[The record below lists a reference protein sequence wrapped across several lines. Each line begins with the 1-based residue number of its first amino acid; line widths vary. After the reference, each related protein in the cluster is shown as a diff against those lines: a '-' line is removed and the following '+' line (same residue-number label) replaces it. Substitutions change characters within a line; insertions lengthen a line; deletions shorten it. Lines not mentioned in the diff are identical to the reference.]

1 MAAVVIVARVPVGF
15 ADNVVDGL
23 EAWVLGEALLQFQ
36 KNEEVFALDSF
47 VLSLE
52 LLNLARVFIPSF
64 AIFLIKLLAKCHG
77 SGVALAGGC
86 DEAELRFID
95 DIFDRGR
102 GLVLEAL
109 CGEVG
114 AGGLQAVEQKAG
126 ALGVDPICGNP
137 VEDFAD
143 GELHGGSVFGAGQDE
158 FVAAKLARAG
168 LFAGDGLTGGVMV
181 VAEVLGAERGRGAA
195 MAVGKDVAADVANV
209 FCLLGFGLVFGMHNG
224 SLPQGYGALMDEFW
238 ALGPDV
244 AVDGGSRPEGRLFK
258 YSPYVR
264 LSLRWCQGFF

>member
-1 MAAVVIVARVPVGF
+1 VAAVVIVARVPVGF

-23 EAWVLGEALLQFQ
+23 EAGVLGEALLQFQ

-47 VLSLE
+47 VLGLE
-52 LLNLARVFIPSF
+52 LLNLAQVVVSF
-64 AIFLIKLLAKCHG
+64 FAKFRLELAAKVHG
-77 SGVALAGGC
+77 GGVALAGWG
-86 DEAELRFID
+86 DQAELRFID

-102 GLVLEAL
+102 GLVIEAL

-168 LFAGDGLTGGVMV
+168 LFAGDGLAGGVMV
-181 VAEVLGAERGRGAA
+181 VAEVLLAERGRGAA

-209 FCLLGFGLVFGMHNG
+209 FCLLDFGHG
-224 SLPQGYGALMDEFW
+224 GASVEMFLR
-238 ALGPDV
+238 LGLR
-244 AVDGGSRPEGRLFK
+244 SGR
-258 YSPYVR
+258 R
-264 LSLRWCQGFF
+264 R